1 MLFYNRLMSLNHIKL
16 KVLFA
21 LLLIMSFIVTSCKEG
36 DERPAVW
43 EEVVKIEKEGSH
55 FSDLIF
61 KDNIV
66 YALAIEGY
74 AGDQSLWRSTD
85 AGKNWRVNHFNF
97 YEGRISKINLVN
109 ELLFGA
115 GKHLY
120 LSRDHG
126 KHWLD
131 INPSEPFGSRIDDF
145 YFLTEDVG
153 FIARSTKILRTTD
166 GGKSSEEVFS
176 IDYMT
181 PFDKLFF
188 TDKRTVYVKGGST
201 HDYTNFG
208 FMAKSEDGG
217 LTWKLLDTAFANITE
232 MFFLDSQIGFVFTFN
247 QELFKT
253 KDGGKSWQLVNDQ
266 IEGKYPACFFL
277 SEEEGYYGSSGIFRT
292 IDGGKTWKKEFHKE
306 GKSISCISFQGG
318 TGIATTYDGLILR
331 KGN

>member
-1 MLFYNRLMSLNHIKL
+1 MSLNHIKL

-97 YEGRISKINLVN
+97 YEERISKINLVN

-131 INPSEPFGSRIDDF
+131 TNPSEPFDSSISGL

-153 FIARSTKILRTTD
+153 FLARSTKILRTTD
-166 GGKSSEEVFS
+166 GGKRWEEDFS
-176 IDYMT
+176 IDYMS
-181 PFDKLFF
+181 PFNKILFA
-188 TDKRTVYVKGGST
+188 DAQIAYAKGGST

-208 FMAKSEDGG
+208 FVAKSEDGG
-217 LTWKLLDTAFANITE
+217 LTWRLLDTAFANITE
-232 MFFLDSQIGFVFTFN
+232 IFFLDSRIGFVFTFN
-247 QELFKT
+247 QKLFKT
-253 KDGGKSWQLVNDQ
+253 KDGGKSWQLINDQ
-266 IEGKYPACFFL
+266 IGEQYPKCYFL
-277 SEEEGYYGSSGIFRT
+277 S
-292 IDGGKTWKKEFHKE
+292 
-306 GKSISCISFQGG
+306 
-318 TGIATTYDGLILR
+318 
-331 KGN
+331 

>member
-97 YEGRISKINLVN
+97 YEERISKINLVN

-131 INPSEPFGSRIDDF
+131 TNPSEPF
-145 YFLTEDVG
+145 
-153 FIARSTKILRTTD
+153 
-166 GGKSSEEVFS
+166 
-176 IDYMT
+176 
-181 PFDKLFF
+181 
-188 TDKRTVYVKGGST
+188 
-201 HDYTNFG
+201 
-208 FMAKSEDGG
+208 
-217 LTWKLLDTAFANITE
+217 
-232 MFFLDSQIGFVFTFN
+232 DS
-247 QELFKT
+247 
-253 KDGGKSWQLVNDQ
+253 
-266 IEGKYPACFFL
+266 
-277 SEEEGYYGSSGIFRT
+277 
-292 IDGGKTWKKEFHKE
+292 
-306 GKSISCISFQGG
+306 
-318 TGIATTYDGLILR
+318 
-331 KGN
+331 